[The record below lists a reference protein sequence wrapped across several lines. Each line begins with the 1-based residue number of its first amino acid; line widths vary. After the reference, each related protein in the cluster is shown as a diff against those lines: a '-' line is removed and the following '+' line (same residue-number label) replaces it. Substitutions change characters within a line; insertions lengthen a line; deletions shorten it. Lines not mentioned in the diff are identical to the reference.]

1 MTLSLQTFGSLG
13 GAQAGEHGFL
23 YYLGLVIGT
32 TTYVML
38 FWGWLAWLGVKT
50 AARRRPGG
58 SPPSGRLPGSMP
70 HPTRPGR
77 PSVRDEQIAQLEELW
92 ELPAHRGRR

>member
-1 MTLSLQTFGSLG
+1 MTLLLQTFGSLG

-32 TTYVML
+32 STYVVL
-38 FWGWLAWLGVKT
+38 FWGWLAWLGVKI
-50 AARRRPGG
+50 AARRRPGWLTTE
-58 SPPSGRLPGSMP
+58 RMLPGSMP

-77 PSVRDEQIAQLEELW
+77 QSVRDEQIAQLEELW
-92 ELPAHRGRR
+92 ELPAYRGRH